1 VLTCAPPHRPTAHVE
16 EFTPL
21 TEDSL
26 LFDGPRTTYG
36 RVRVLHQIGAGSVG
50 PVFRGE
56 DPATRQPV
64 VVKVLRVGLPPERVA
79 IVAAALAA
87 ARDRLAANP
96 ALCPMLDTGVHEAEP
111 FVVSA
116 FVDGDSLDVAL
127 REYGPANITDA
138 LPRMRALAD
147 ALDSAAAVGVT
158 HGSLH
163 LRDIIVSPEHTVL
176 TGIGVASVLERVGVR
191 PPVRRP
197 YCAPEVAQGHGVSP
211 AGDQFALAAIA
222 HEWLSGRRISGPG
235 AEGFHLPGTSAAG
248 TEAVAA
254 VFCRALDELP
264 DARFPTATAFID
276 ALAEVSDAL
285 APRTRAAKRRPSPA
299 SEPRLAF
306 DFLED
311 GADAPVVS
319 GPRPDPIDD
328 APPALSFA
336 TLEDADAADDQVDD
350 GAGAAAPIAAA
361 DVAEAADRNPL
372 DEVVPADDAVAALES
387 AHSSDALHPM
397 ADVMAAAPVDVTG
410 PLIDLPDDPRPAE
423 PPRTA
428 PPPIVV
434 RPPRARGAAPI
445 VPDEPRES
453 LPVEPPRFAS
463 PDDDAGTGWGAGR
476 WALVLVVLAAVTV
489 AGGAALVRWG
499 TPSSTP
505 TTQAVATD
513 AATATSAAPSTPA
526 PAASAPTSQPTATTQ
541 SPAAAAPA
549 KTPASAPPS
558 ASSPAPP
565 GAAPPAKAPIA
576 PAARAAK
583 AVPPRAPAKA
593 PAAPVATAAVP
604 KAAAAGRLLVRS
616 TPAGAEVFVDG
627 TRRGVTPLA
636 VRDLPF
642 GNHAVRITRAGFSAA
657 EQRVTLDAGRPS
669 RTVDVALARTAPA
682 AAAAPVA
689 ASTPGSLTVDSRPAG
704 ARVLVDGREAGRTPL
719 TVPSLPPGDYAVRID
734 LDGYQPITTTTRVEP
749 GARARVAVSLT
760 TERPR

>member
-1 VLTCAPPHRPTAHVE
+1 MLTCAPPHRLTAHVE

-56 DPATRQPV
+56 DPASRQPV

-79 IVAAALAA
+79 IVASALAA
-87 ARDRLAANP
+87 ARERLAANP

-176 TGIGVASVLERVGVR
+176 TGIAVASVLERVGVR

-276 ALAEVSDAL
+276 ALTEVSDAL
-285 APRTRAAKRRPSPA
+285 APRTRTAKRRSSPA

-311 GADAPVVS
+311 AGEPPVVT
-319 GPRPDPIDD
+319 GPRPDPMDD
-328 APPALSFA
+328 EAPPALSFG
-336 TLEDADAADDQVDD
+336 TLEDSDAVDD
-350 GAGAAAPIAAA
+350 APDDVAAVAAAPAAA
-361 DVAEAADRNPL
+361 GDVTEAADPDPL
-372 DEVVPADDAVAALES
+372 DEVVPDDDAVAALES
-387 AHSSDALHPM
+387 ARGADDLHPM

-434 RPPRARGAAPI
+434 RPPRARIVAPI
-445 VPDEPRES
+445 VPDEPRE
-453 LPVEPPRFAS
+453 PPPDEPALFTPS
-463 PDDDAGTGWGAGR
+463 DDAGPGWGAGR
-476 WALVLVVLAAVTV
+476 WALVLVVLAAVAV

-499 TPSSTP
+499 TPSPTP
-505 TTQAVATD
+505 STQAASEPGTPASPAAVSPSPAVPGSSGGTPS
-513 AATATSAAPSTPA
+513 ATAGASRPAAQAAAPSPAAPPSASNATPA
-526 PAASAPTSQPTATTQ
+526 PKASAAAVPPAPKAT
-541 SPAAAAPA
+541 PARAPAKAAAAPA
-549 KTPASAPPS
+549 
-558 ASSPAPP
+558 
-565 GAAPPAKAPIA
+565 
-576 PAARAAK
+576 AR
-583 AVPPRAPAKA
+583 
-593 PAAPVATAAVP
+593 PVAP
-604 KAAAAGRLLVRS
+604 QAAAAGRLLVRS
-616 TPAGAEVFVDG
+616 TPGGAEVFVDG

-642 GNHAVRITRAGFSAA
+642 GNHAVRITRAGFTAA
-657 EQRVTLDAGRPS
+657 EQRITLDAGRPS
-669 RTVDVALARTAPA
+669 RTVDIALARTAPA

-689 ASTPGSLTVDSRPAG
+689 ASTPGSLTIESRPAG
-704 ARVLVDGREAGRTPL
+704 ARVVVDGREAGRTPL
-719 TVPSLPPGDYAVRID
+719 TVPSLPAGDHAVRID

-749 GARARVAVSLT
+749 GTRARVAVSLT